1 MYSEI
6 NAKTNLKFQFQRN
19 NKNGDKDEIAVS

>member
-6 NAKTNLKFQFQRN
+6 NAEANLKFQLQRN
-19 NKNGDKDEIAVS
+19 NKNGDKNEIAVS